1 MKNRKKPK
9 SITATARQIAA
20 LRQITVA
27 QNKALRACSD
37 ALTEARE
44 AIATAERIKDAVVA
58 SMVSGDWE

>member
-1 MKNRKKPK
+1 MKTKPR

-37 ALTEARE
+37 ALAEARE
-44 AIATAERIKDAVVA
+44 AIAAAELIKNAVVA
-58 SMVSGDWE
+58 SMVTGDWE

>member
-1 MKNRKKPK
+1 MKNRMKPK

-37 ALTEARE
+37 ALAEARE
-44 AIATAERIKDAVVA
+44 AIAMAERIKDVAVA